1 MTTTVASIFETMEW
15 GPAPEASGPALDWIR
30 ARNGTLGLFI
40 GGQWVP
46 AGSGGAFEPI
56 NPGARGGRPRARR
69 DPRAQRPAGTVHRR
83 PVGASGVRGDVRN
96 DQSGDARRP
105 GAR

>member
-46 AGSGGAFEPI
+46 AASGETFETI
-56 NPGARGGRPRARR
+56 NPATRGVLARVAQAGAADVDAAVRA
-69 DPRAQRPAGTVHRR
+69 
-83 PVGASGVRGDVRN
+83 
-96 DQSGDARRP
+96 AR
-105 GAR
+105 